1 MTCIHLRVLIPH
13 PRTSEASGLPH
24 PSPSMLDTI
33 DPFRRR
39 SVALALYRMLTSHR
53 FDICVVREALEA
65 TGLDHDRQA
74 YAALRLHHCEHYQA
88 MPPGFHAELASQTLA
103 LFDRRPV
110 LGDGLFEVLA
120 AAAGLDPS
128 EAPAIQAFAREPAQ
142 A

>member
-1 MTCIHLRVLIPH
+1 
-13 PRTSEASGLPH
+13 
-24 PSPSMLDTI
+24 MLDTI

-53 FDICVVREALEA
+53 YDICVVREALDA

-74 YAALRLHHCEHYQA
+74 LAALRLHHVAPYRD

-103 LFDRRPV
+103 LFHGQPV
-110 LGDGLFEVLA
+110 LGDGFLKALA
-120 AAAGLDPS
+120 TAAGLDPAA
-128 EAPAIQAFAREPAQ
+128 APSIQALTPEPAH